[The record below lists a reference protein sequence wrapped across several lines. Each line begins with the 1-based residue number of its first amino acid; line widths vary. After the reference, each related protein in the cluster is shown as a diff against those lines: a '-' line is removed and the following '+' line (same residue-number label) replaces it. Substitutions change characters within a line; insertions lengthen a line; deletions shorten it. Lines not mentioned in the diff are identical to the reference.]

1 MAETK
6 AIILSLNPDKQKLR
20 DERTYTE
27 PQVKRIMYSFA
38 RDLGFKWDK
47 KRLEAFIETAFD
59 FD

>member
-20 DERTYTE
+20 DERIYTE
-27 PQVKRIMYSFA
+27 VQVKRILYGFA
-38 RDLGFKWDK
+38 RDLECKWDK
-47 KRLEAFIETAFD
+47 KRLEAFIETVFD